1 MTTSPTGQTSDRQD
15 QTDSTLRLAVAMRG
29 GVSLAIWIGGGL
41 AEIDTLRR
49 ASIRRPVE
57 PDSSRFVSELLALTR
72 FHRVELD
79 ILTGASAGGLNA
91 ALGSA
96 CLSRGLPIAKLK
108 DTWMTTADI
117 DPLLE
122 HDSTP
127 EGQHVQSVLN
137 GFYFLNELKT
147 KFGEIRGRDLDAE
160 MSSGSEA
167 FLALTVL
174 DGVRVRSAVD
184 PLNKEARRSA
194 FAHLRHNA
202 NDAAFSDL
210 VAAGGT
216 IRASKVARATASFP
230 VAFEPVKVVTSEL
243 SGILHVPDPGLDPV
257 PESLYLYDG
266 GVLDNIPV
274 ARAIRAVG
282 TAAATGPVR
291 RWLLFLHPSP
301 DVDSE
306 PSPKPGESNGVG
318 NDKRLKPKAV
328 VTDFLGAASE
338 TLLDDLDVLVE
349 HNRSVEVDA
358 IQSVGLLRYELFQQA
373 PLMPVPQQQLAASDA
388 DRLYELLLNPEA
400 SLTWSPIGQGAPP
413 SPIANFDQDARLSL
427 RMRLLN
433 DSLASATPVRP
444 MAQMI
449 RFGLFLIDWIRW
461 TEGRVPADFS
471 LSRRRI
477 YDLLLLARLVEMNVE
492 LAVLATPTATID
504 DSVNTAREMSTN
516 FGCDPVLVS
525 IAQAVVSDTDDPDL
539 QWVPLVERLAG
550 QQQEALRTLAK
561 GTHVPNPSGELPGMI
576 DVMQD
581 QFSESF
587 VVIADQAFPAGG
599 NESMFTVLRDYLA
612 SESAAGRTV
621 SPIQVLARVDQALA
635 GLHRGGTSAK
645 RQSLKY
651 LRISGANRSPL
662 ADAEAV
668 NGILPRFDS
677 ERALKL
683 SDGQMS
689 PKGKLSGNS
698 LKNFS
703 AFLSARFRE
712 NDWMWGRLD
721 TAASLVELLIR
732 KEHFLRTTG
741 STDIASVDTI
751 VNRIQNALTA
761 PGPAQLYFVSI
772 WTSVRDIVHAEVSAV
787 VNGSVSPLSDVK
799 DLLTARWQLD
809 ILLESVPLVAQA
821 KLLPDDE
828 PHEWAPQAIATKADI
843 QSVLTK
849 YEDLP
854 RQFGDVWG
862 SPRVA
867 VRGVQVARHLAG
879 SLFPASRWKRI
890 LTSVPLMVTVAAVSL
905 RGKFLLGLNLL
916 LLSVPIPSLSPAWR
930 AITIALSVAF
940 SIGYW
945 RTFVRRKRWD
955 KSRQIGDQ
963 ARYKRKRL
971 RAHVVLGLSMALHVA
986 TGLVLWKQQ
995 HLLVA
1000 EKTSGSFT
1008 KLFRQRVV
1016 RLPPKDPAVMIVA
1029 IAVGSAV
1036 VLMWWW
1042 AKKRWR
1048 FGFAVVIGALLGA
1061 WTWITRWVPPPKNTR
1076 DFLDHVFRIFHGRIT
1091 PVVVSLVA
1099 ITVVAALR
1107 QPERKRPDS

>member
-1 MTTSPTGQTSDRQD
+1 MTSSPTGQTSHRRD

-79 ILTGASAGGLNA
+79 VLTGASAGGLNA

-117 DPLLE
+117 DPLLA

-127 EGQHVQSVLN
+127 EGEHVRSVLN
-137 GFYFLNELKT
+137 GSYFLTELEK
-147 KFGEIRGRDLDAE
+147 KFVEILGRDLDAP

-216 IRASKVARATASFP
+216 SRASKVARATASFP
-230 VAFEPVKVVTSEL
+230 IAFEPVEVATSDL

-257 PESLYLYDG
+257 PKTLHLYDG

-291 RWLLFLHPSP
+291 RWVLFLHPSP
-301 DVDSE
+301 DIESE
-306 PSPKPGESNGVG
+306 STPKPGES
-318 NDKRLKPKAV
+318 RLGPKAV
-328 VTDFLGAASE
+328 VTDLLGAASE

-358 IQSVGLLRYELFQQA
+358 IQSVGLLRYELFQQC
-373 PLMPVPQQQLAASDA
+373 PPMPVPQQQLAAADA

-400 SLTWSPIGQGAPP
+400 ALTWSPIGQGAPP
-413 SPIANFDQDARLSL
+413 SPIANFDQEERFSL
-427 RMRLLN
+427 RMKLLD

-461 TEGRVPADFS
+461 TEGRVPTDFS

-504 DSVNTAREMSTN
+504 DSVNTARETSNN
-516 FGCDPVLVS
+516 FCCDPVLVS
-525 IAQAVVSDTDDPDL
+525 IARAVVSDTEDPDL

-550 QQQEALRTLAK
+550 QQQEALRTLAN
-561 GTHVPNPSGELPGMI
+561 GTCVPDPSEALPGLI

-587 VVIADQAFPAGG
+587 RALAGQLVPAGG
-599 NESMFTVLRDYLA
+599 YESMFTVLREYFALEA
-612 SESAAGRTV
+612 FARRTV
-621 SPIQVLARVDQALA
+621 SPIGVLARVDQALA

-662 ADAEAV
+662 ADAKAV
-668 NGILPRFDS
+668 KGILPRFDTK
-677 ERALKL
+677 RALKL

-689 PKGKLSGNS
+689 PLGKLSGNS

-732 KEHFLRTTG
+732 KEHFLRTNG

-772 WTSVRDIVHAEVSAV
+772 WTSVQDIVHDEISAV
-787 VNGSVSPLSDVK
+787 VNGSDQGSPLSAVR

-809 ILLESVPLVAQA
+809 IVLESVPLVAQT
-821 KLLPDDE
+821 KLLPDDK
-828 PHEWAPQAIATKADI
+828 PQEWAPQAFATRADI

-930 AITIALSVAF
+930 AITMALSVAF

-963 ARYKRKRL
+963 TRYKRQRL
-971 RAHVVLGLSMALHVA
+971 RAHVVLGLSMALHGA

-1000 EKTSGSFT
+1000 KKTSGSFT
-1008 KLFRQRVV
+1008 KLFGQQVV
-1016 RLPPKDPAVMIVA
+1016 RLPPKDAAVMIVA

-1061 WTWITRWVPPPKNTR
+1061 WTWITRWVPPPKNNR

-1099 ITVVAALR
+1099 LTVVATLR